1 MNAIRVALTVGFIG
15 ALSLG
20 SPAAHAVPS
29 QGPNGNFYEFI
40 GVPGSNLD
48 VDFQTALAN
57 AASMTFNGATGFL
70 ATVTDQAEQDF
81 VQSLIGRNQ
90 AWLGGSDAASEGVW
104 EWITGPEA
112 GTVFWNGGSA
122 GSSPTFAAW
131 GGNEPDDANG
141 NEDFLHTRTALSG
154 GWADG
159 SGTNTLGFVVE
170 YVPGV
175 FPPPPPS
182 PRAIPEPTTTM
193 LSLAALATLGTR
205 LRRRSDLN

>member
-1 MNAIRVALTVGFIG
+1 MKVVRFALTFGFIG

-20 SPAAHAVPS
+20 SPTAHAVPS
-29 QGPNGNFYEFI
+29 QGPNGNFYEFV
-40 GVPGSNLD
+40 GAPGSNLD

-70 ATVTDQAEQDF
+70 ATITDQAEQDF

-131 GGNEPDDANG
+131 GGNQPDDANG
-141 NEDFLHTRTALSG
+141 AEDFLHTRTALSG

-159 SGTNTLGFVVE
+159 TGNNTLGFVVE
-170 YVPGV
+170 YVSSTT
-175 FPPPPPS
+175 PPPPPDV
-182 PRAIPEPTTTM
+182 IPEPITAM
-193 LSLAALATLGTR
+193 LGVMGLAALGAG
-205 LRRRSDLN
+205 LRRRRLEA